1 MDLGIELEALCP
13 PIQMTKNERNHMKSS
28 FLNFSLNVHVFY
40 DDTFNAQFGSDATTR
55 ITAIFTIVETI
66 YSDASLSS
74 VIDPNI
80 IQISYITG
88 ASWEAT
94 EPILRYQFDVALL

>member
-1 MDLGIELEALCP
+1 MSAYSNA
-13 PIQMTKNERNHMKSS
+13 MTKNERNHMKSS

-66 YSDASLSS
+66 YSDASLTS